1 MKELRLTYEE
11 GQQLERKGIVVVE
24 RRGLTIFIESTFVVN
39 GTFSTEPRD
48 LKITVVCPYE
58 KIRIGDNVKNL
69 W

>member
-11 GQQLERKGIVVVE
+11 CQRLKRKGLIVIE
-24 RRGLTIFIESTFVVN
+24 RRGLTIFIESTFEVK
-39 GTFSTEPRD
+39 GIFSTEPRD
-48 LKITVVCPYE
+48 LKITVLCPYE

>member
-11 GQQLERKGIVVVE
+11 GQQLERKGLVVVQK
-24 RRGLTIFIESTFVVN
+24 RGLTIFIESTFEVN
-39 GTFSTEPRD
+39 GTYSTEPKD
-48 LKITVVCPYE
+48 LKITVVSPCE